1 MRLLVLGLVSL
12 GVTGF
17 AHTHPRL
24 LKTPGAG
31 IKARTCFAEPPSA
44 SSTTSRALA
53 LCPRNAASLPTA
65 APVEAAVIYNLQPTP
80 IVSPRFLI
88 STRGGASTAA
98 KPATSTLKVGSFFFL
113 WYLFNIGYNI
123 YNKKALNVLPLPWTV
138 GLIQLS
144 LGLLYV
150 FPLWALGIRKAPKLT
165 VQNVKNLLP
174 VALMHAMAH
183 ISAVISLGAG
193 AVSFTHII
201 KAAEPA
207 FTSLFSAL
215 FLKQF
220 FAPVVYASLIPVMGG
235 VAIASLTERKFSW
248 LAFNSAMLA
257 NTASAG
263 RGIFA
268 KKTMKEPQGQNM
280 DAANLYAVL
289 TILATLIMAPAAV
302 LVEGSKVRG
311 AWQAALAVTSQK
323 QLINYI
329 ISSGLYFYLYNEV
342 AFLALDSVHPVTH
355 AVGNTIKR
363 VVIIGASILV
373 FKNPVT
379 MQGYIGSAV
388 AIAGVLLYSLAVEKT
403 KKRA

>member
-1 MRLLVLGLVSL
+1 MGHHAKFSGR
-12 GVTGF
+12 
-17 AHTHPRL
+17 P
-24 LKTPGAG
+24 
-31 IKARTCFAEPPSA
+31 CFAEPPSGP
-44 SSTTSRALA
+44 TSRSF
-53 LCPRNAASLPTA
+53 SLPQSRTA
-65 APVEAAVIYNLQPTP
+65 ALTSVEPSVYNLQPTP
-80 IVSPRFLI
+80 VVAPKLLVSR
-88 STRGGASTAA
+88 RGGAVATATGSDA
-98 KPATSTLKVGSFFFL
+98 GVKQTLKVGSFFFL

-123 YNKKALNVLPLPWTV
+123 YNKKALNVLPLPWMV
-138 GLIQLS
+138 GLVQLS

-150 FPLWALGIRKAPKLT
+150 FPLWLFGIRKAPKLSL
-165 VQNVKNLLP
+165 QNVKNILP
-174 VALMHAMAH
+174 VAAMHAMAH
-183 ISAVISLGAG
+183 ITAVISLGAG

-215 FLKQF
+215 FLKQYF
-220 FAPVVYASLIPVMGG
+220 SPVVYASLIPVMGG

-268 KKTMKEPQGQNM
+268 KKTMREPQGQNM
-280 DAANLYAVL
+280 DPANLYAVL
-289 TILATLIMAPAAV
+289 TILATLIMAPVAF
-302 LVEGSKVRG
+302 LVEGSKLKP
-311 AWQAALAVTSQK
+311 AWEAALAVTSQR

-329 ISSGLYFYLYNEV
+329 VSSGLYFYLYNEV

-379 MQGYIGSAV
+379 LQGYIGSAV
-388 AIAGVLLYSLAVEKT
+388 AIAGVLLYSLAVERT
-403 KKRA
+403 KKRN

>member
-1 MRLLVLGLVSL
+1 M
-12 GVTGF
+12 
-17 AHTHPRL
+17 
-24 LKTPGAG
+24 
-31 IKARTCFAEPPSA
+31 
-44 SSTTSRALA
+44 
-53 LCPRNAASLPTA
+53 
-65 APVEAAVIYNLQPTP
+65 
-80 IVSPRFLI
+80 
-88 STRGGASTAA
+88 
-98 KPATSTLKVGSFFFL
+98 
-113 WYLFNIGYNI
+113 
-123 YNKKALNVLPLPWTV
+123 
-138 GLIQLS
+138 
-144 LGLLYV
+144 
-150 FPLWALGIRKAPKLT
+150 
-165 VQNVKNLLP
+165 
-174 VALMHAMAH
+174 
-183 ISAVISLGAG
+183 
-193 AVSFTHII
+193 
-201 KAAEPA
+201 
-207 FTSLFSAL
+207 
-215 FLKQF
+215 
-220 FAPVVYASLIPVMGG
+220 YASLIPVMGG

-289 TILATLIMAPAAV
+289 TILATLIMAPVTV

-311 AWQAALAVTSQK
+311 AWQAALAVTSQR

>member
-1 MRLLVLGLVSL
+1 M
-12 GVTGF
+12 
-17 AHTHPRL
+17 
-24 LKTPGAG
+24 
-31 IKARTCFAEPPSA
+31 
-44 SSTTSRALA
+44 
-53 LCPRNAASLPTA
+53 
-65 APVEAAVIYNLQPTP
+65 YNLQPTP
-80 IVSPRFLI
+80 VVAPKLLVSR
-88 STRGGASTAA
+88 RGGAVATATGSDA
-98 KPATSTLKVGSFFFL
+98 GVKQTLKVGSFFFL

-123 YNKKALNVLPLPWTV
+123 YNKKALNVLPLPWMV
-138 GLIQLS
+138 GLVQLS

-150 FPLWALGIRKAPKLT
+150 FPLWLFGIRKAPKLSL
-165 VQNVKNLLP
+165 QNVKNILP
-174 VALMHAMAH
+174 VAAMHAMAH
-183 ISAVISLGAG
+183 ITAVISLGAG

-215 FLKQF
+215 FLKQYF
-220 FAPVVYASLIPVMGG
+220 SPVVYASLIPVMGG

-280 DAANLYAVL
+280 DPANLYAVL
-289 TILATLIMAPAAV
+289 TILATLIMAPVAF
-302 LVEGSKVRG
+302 LVEGSKLKP
-311 AWQAALAVTSQK
+311 AWEAALAVTGQR

-329 ISSGLYFYLYNEV
+329 VSSGLYFYLYNEV

-379 MQGYIGSAV
+379 LQGYIGSAV
-388 AIAGVLLYSLAVEKT
+388 AIAGVLLYSLAVERT
-403 KKRA
+403 KKRN